1 MAIQRIRDTS
11 VLRRL
16 RLEGVGTE
24 QIDALKAIGLEF
36 HQRGWCVGSS
46 GNFSLRLPGEPS
58 RLLITASGEDK
69 GRLGV
74 ESFVVVDADGVAV
87 DPLLPTP
94 SAETLLHTVICNAT
108 GAGAVLHIHSV
119 GATVLSDRHGDA
131 GGVTIDGYEML
142 KGLAGVTSH
151 EHREWVE
158 IFENT
163 QDLVDLSRRVAVR
176 LADGDNPL
184 QHGFLLRRHG
194 LYTWGRDVAEA
205 RRHVEVFEFLFEVL
219 ARGV

>member
-1 MAIQRIRDTS
+1 MATQPAQIAS

-16 RLEGVGTE
+16 RLEGVGRG
-24 QIDALKAIGLEF
+24 QIDALKAIGREF
-36 HQRGWCVGSS
+36 HRRGWAVGSS
-46 GNFSLRLPGEPS
+46 SNFSLRLSDEPL
-58 RLLITASGEDK
+58 RVLITASGKDK
-69 GRLGV
+69 GRLGD
-74 ESFVVVDADGVAV
+74 EDFAVVDGDGAPV
-87 DPLLPTP
+87 DPMLPAP

-108 GAGAVLHIHSV
+108 DAGAVLHIHSV

-131 GGVTIDGYEML
+131 GGLWIEGYEML
-142 KGLAGVTSH
+142 KGLRDVTSH

-163 QDLVDLSRRVAVR
+163 QDMDDLSRRVAAR

-194 LYTWGRDVAEA
+194 MYSWGRDVEEA
-205 RRHVEVFEFLFEVL
+205 QRHVEVFEFLFEVL
-219 ARGV
+219 ARGA